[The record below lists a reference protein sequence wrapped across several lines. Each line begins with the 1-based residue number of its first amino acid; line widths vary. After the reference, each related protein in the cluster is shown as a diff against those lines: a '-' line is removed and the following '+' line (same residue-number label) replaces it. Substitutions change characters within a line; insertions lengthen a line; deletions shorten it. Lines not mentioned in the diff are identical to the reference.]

1 MEVGNAVI
9 SAPPARKAILY
20 LYLTCILHFMTW
32 DPRQY
37 QRYSDERSRPFHEL
51 VDRIAIDPA
60 AVERA
65 VDLGCG
71 PGHLT
76 ATLCD
81 RWSKAHVIGVDN
93 DANMLASAAALAHDR
108 LSFGSGTVQ
117 GWRPAVPVDV
127 VVSNATLQ
135 WIPGHLA
142 MLPDLLTMVRPG
154 GWFAF
159 QVPANLN
166 DPHHQEIRSLYRS
179 APWSDIPAVKALP
192 DRTHSSHTATEYLD
206 VLAPLCSHIDGW
218 ETTYLHILQGDDPVL
233 EWVKGTA
240 LRPVFAALESVE
252 ARTEFLA
259 ELAPRLRTA
268 YPSSAWGTPFPFK
281 RIFVVAQR
289 SAEL

>member
-1 MEVGNAVI
+1 V
-9 SAPPARKAILY
+9 
-20 LYLTCILHFMTW
+20 TW
-32 DPRQY
+32 DPTQY

-60 AVERA
+60 AVEAA

-81 RWSKAHVIGVDN
+81 RWPNAQVIGVDN
-93 DANMLASAAALAHDR
+93 DANMLASAAELTIDR
-108 LSFGSGTVQ
+108 LSFANGTVQ
-117 GWRPAVPVDV
+117 GWRPASSVDV

-135 WIPGHLA
+135 WVPGHLA

-154 GWFAF
+154 GWLAF
-159 QVPANLN
+159 QVPGNLD

-179 APWSDIPAVKALP
+179 APWSDIPVVKALP
-192 DRTHSSHTATEYLD
+192 DRTHSSHSATEYLD

-218 ETTYLHILQGDDPVL
+218 ETTYIHILQGPDPVL

-240 LRPVFAALESVE
+240 LRPILAALETDEGRS
-252 ARTEFLA
+252 EFLA
-259 ELAPRLRTA
+259 QLAPPLRAA

-289 SAEL
+289 AASL